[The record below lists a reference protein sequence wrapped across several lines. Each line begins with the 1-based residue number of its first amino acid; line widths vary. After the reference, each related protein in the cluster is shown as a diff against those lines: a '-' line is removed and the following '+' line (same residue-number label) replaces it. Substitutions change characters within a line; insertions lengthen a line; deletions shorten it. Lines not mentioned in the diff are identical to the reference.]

1 MKNKKNFIVVIDPEG
16 GVALSPEMLK
26 EIIGCLDGTAELSEK
41 YREMEE
47 KTENIGREKIQR
59 VQEEPDIEGLSETLM
74 ELLEKAEAYRDML
87 NQFLSEGDAFLD
99 ALSDLDSAWEDRT

>member
-1 MKNKKNFIVVIDPEG
+1 MKSKKSFIVVIDPEG
-16 GVALSPEMLK
+16 GAALSPEMLQ

-47 KTENIGREKIQR
+47 KAENIGREKIQR

>member
-1 MKNKKNFIVVIDPEG
+1 MKSKKSFIVVIDPEG
-16 GVALSPEMLK
+16 GAALSPEMLQ

-41 YREMEE
+41 YRKMEE
-47 KTENIGREKIQR
+47 KAENIGREKIQR
-59 VQEEPDIEGLSETLM
+59 VQEEPDIGGLSETLM